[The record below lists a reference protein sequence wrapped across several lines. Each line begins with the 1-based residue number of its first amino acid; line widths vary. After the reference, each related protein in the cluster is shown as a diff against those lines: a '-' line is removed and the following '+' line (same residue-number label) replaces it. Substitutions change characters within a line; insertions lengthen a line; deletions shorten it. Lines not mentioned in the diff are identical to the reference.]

1 MFQAKNFLARS
12 IAEIFRRKRANDA
25 SPALS
30 SPMVDAL
37 YVREL
42 VGLSTRMR
50 ELHQIA
56 GMNQSEALK
65 DIARLEKAGIVEIEP
80 DFLDAFNSHVHLSA
94 DTRLQLDR
102 ADREG

>member
-1 MFQAKNFLARS
+1 MFHAKNFLARS
-12 IAEIFRRKRANDA
+12 IAEIFGRKRADEA
-25 SPALS
+25 STALS

-50 ELHQIA
+50 ELHEIA
-56 GMNQSEALK
+56 GISQSAALK
-65 DIARLEKAGIVEIEP
+65 DIARLEKAGVVVIEP
-80 DFLDAFNSHVHLSA
+80 DFLDAFNSHVHLSR

-102 ADREG
+102 ADKEG